1 MSHDTVWLD
10 LLSPLAKLTAAAGLF
25 GYLLH
30 RGGLRAAAVSAVT
43 LAHVLAFFCV
53 MPISAE
59 FVLAVTITLGTCS
72 YAVLVV
78 ERFWV
83 RAGVVV
89 ACFALFGAL
98 CYQASPAL
106 FMVAI
111 ALLALWTW
119 FLVTIRGWARKRPI
133 QARSL
138 STAVSDE
145 L

>member
-1 MSHDTVWLD
+1 MTDVTLWLD
-10 LLSPLAKLTAAAGLF
+10 LLPHLAKLTAAAGLF
-25 GYLLH
+25 AYLLH
-30 RGGLRAAAVSAVT
+30 RGGLRPAAVSMVT
-43 LAHVLAFFCV
+43 LAHVLAFLCA

-72 YAVLVV
+72 YAVLAVD
-78 ERFWV
+78 RFWV

-89 ACFALFGAL
+89 ACFVLFGAL

-106 FMVAI
+106 FIVAI
-111 ALLALWTW
+111 APLALWTC
-119 FLVTIRGWARKRPI
+119 FLATMRGWARKRPI

-138 STAVSDE
+138 ATAVSDE